1 MSVSVDELERIQN
14 LIKKSELE
22 IAKSEGQIQSIKNEW
37 KKKYDTDDEEKIKQI
52 IKDLKADKKKNQ
64 AKLDALYQE
73 LEECCD
79 WDALEEELS

>member
-1 MSVSVDELERIQN
+1 MSVNVDELNRIQD

-37 KKKYDTDDEEKIKQI
+37 KKKYNTDDKEEIIQI
-52 IKDLKADKKKNQ
+52 VKDLKADKKKNQ

-73 LEECCD
+73 LKQCCD

>member
-1 MSVSVDELERIQN
+1 MSVSVDELERVQN

>member
-1 MSVSVDELERIQN
+1 MSVDELEKIQG

-22 IAKSEGQIQSIKNEW
+22 IAKAEGQSQSIKNEW
-37 KKKYDTDDEEKIKQI
+37 KKKYGTDDEEQIKQI

-64 AKLDALYQE
+64 NKLDTLHQE
-73 LEECCD
+73 LEQCCD